1 MCKLKKALIVVIILT
16 MTSSFSLDFPEKKK
30 INNHYK
36 NKRQVV
42 GISINLYRVRKA
54 EKIEELTDLQVE
66 LDKAISTKVDLYKLT
81 GDLLMIFNNTTDPY
95 GMTNSI
101 AYKMIY
107 GYHIEK
113 SIGARE
119 VGGFLPTS
127 EVPTVVE
134 WIKKNK
140 IDSEN
145 GFSQLYD
152 NTSKEVKKELAD
164 WGSPTKA
171 ELYKFYV
178 KPLVGFYFS
187 ALRDKNSI
195 VITGE

>member
-1 MCKLKKALIVVIILT
+1 MRKLINAFNVVIIFT
-16 MTSSFSLDFPEKKK
+16 ITTSFSVVIPEKK

-178 KPLVGFYFS
+178 PLVGFYFS